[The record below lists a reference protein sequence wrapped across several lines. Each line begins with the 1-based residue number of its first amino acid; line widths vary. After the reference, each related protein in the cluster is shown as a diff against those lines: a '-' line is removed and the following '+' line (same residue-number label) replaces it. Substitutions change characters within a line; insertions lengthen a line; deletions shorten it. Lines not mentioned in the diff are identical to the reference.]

1 MVDLR
6 TSWKP
11 PARAQTC
18 AACRR
23 LNVAASSTLCR
34 GVGLRAAT
42 IGARTAA
49 LQADRSSSLD
59 KAEPLLPP
67 SAGPAATVNRL
78 QSAAKSV
85 RVADWQR
92 AEQLNVISDAFC
104 TFGEAV
110 ERSMPFN
117 RSIRSR
123 FDGFN
128 FPEQRWNT
136 FLLRT
141 PRFLQKKLSHQVS
154 YFSRCNTLGWGDL
167 P

>member
-6 TSWKP
+6 TTWKP
-11 PARAQTC
+11 LARAQTC

-92 AEQLNVISDAFC
+92 AEQLNVICQRRFAASAKRSRGQCLLTVRFARDSMDSTFRNNVGTRFCSAPPAFC
-104 TFGEAV
+104 
-110 ERSMPFN
+110 
-117 RSIRSR
+117 
-123 FDGFN
+123 
-128 FPEQRWNT
+128 
-136 FLLRT
+136 
-141 PRFLQKKLSHQVS
+141 KK
-154 YFSRCNTLGWGDL
+154 N
-167 P
+167 